1 MTQIMSYF
9 LPLLLR
15 ETILWRARF
24 LSVLFL
30 GCLSAGP
37 ALAAEPFAFAELPAG
52 RFLMG
57 AEAADPAAD
66 PSEFPQREIQVETF
80 ALAKVPVTRGAY
92 AVFIRESGY
101 APAPG
106 CWTLTEEGWRM
117 DTAANWRTPGFA
129 QEDSHPAVCVSAE
142 DAEAY
147 AAWLGRETGTR
158 YRLPSEAE
166 WEYAARGGA
175 EGLNS
180 WGDDPARAC
189 LYANVNDLTAK
200 NKTAKVAERCS
211 DGYLYTSPAGAF
223 RPNGFG
229 LYDMQGN
236 VWEWTSDCW
245 RENLADAEADCRLRT
260 RRGGSWTDIPGP
272 VRLAA
277 RQGDPPDFRNSYTGF
292 RLVRASP

>member
-37 ALAAEPFAFAELPAG
+37 ALAAEPFAFSELPAG

-80 ALAKVPVTRGAY
+80 ALAKIPVTRGAY

-117 DTAANWRTPGFA
+117 DTAANWRAPGFA

-147 AAWLGRETGTR
+147 AAWLGRETGAR

-180 WGDDPARAC
+180 WGDDPARAFTTC
-189 LYANVNDLTAK
+189 RAMSGSGRAIAGGKALRIPKPIAGSGRGAAVPGRTYRAPCALPPGRAIRRISETAIPASGSSGHPLERPGYAL
-200 NKTAKVAERCS
+200 S
-211 DGYLYTSPAGAF
+211 SSP
-223 RPNGFG
+223 
-229 LYDMQGN
+229 
-236 VWEWTSDCW
+236 
-245 RENLADAEADCRLRT
+245 
-260 RRGGSWTDIPGP
+260 
-272 VRLAA
+272 
-277 RQGDPPDFRNSYTGF
+277 
-292 RLVRASP
+292 